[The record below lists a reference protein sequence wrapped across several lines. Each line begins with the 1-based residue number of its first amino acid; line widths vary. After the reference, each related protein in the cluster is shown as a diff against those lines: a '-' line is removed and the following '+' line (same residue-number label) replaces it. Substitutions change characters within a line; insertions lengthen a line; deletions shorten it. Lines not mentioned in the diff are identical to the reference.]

1 MSKQAANTP
10 QRSAWHRHGKHLGL
24 DFHVALTL
32 LFRAWNIVAGAAT
45 VLLLPIWLSP
55 VEQGYYFTF
64 ASVLALQVFFDLGL
78 NQVLVQLVGH
88 EIAYLNT
95 SEDGNLTGPAA
106 HLDRLRALVKLTRTW
121 YGISALL
128 FVSIGG
134 VAGALFFWHRGA
146 LPPTHWLGVWV
157 VIVSAAAINLW
168 FSPRLAVL
176 EGCGRV
182 GHVARLRLIQ
192 AMVGYT
198 ALWLLLF
205 GGGGLWVAVAVPVA
219 SALCTGYWLKRY
231 GRLLHWLVDTSGGTS
246 ASLRW
251 STDVLP
257 FQWRISVSWIS
268 GYFIS
273 NLFTPLIFSRYG
285 AAEAGRLGL
294 ALTLFNAISIIGM
307 SWVNAKAPVFA
318 MQIARRERADLNH
331 LFKTVAAR
339 SLLFTAASCFAIL
352 TLASV
357 LTWMNFPFM
366 HRVAP
371 LGALVALAVTTIV
384 NCAVFAAAVFMRA
397 HREEPM
403 LPISV
408 TMALLTGAVLYLGSM
423 LGVVP
428 MVAMYAGVTTLVA
441 LPWTA
446 VIFLKYYRRVQ

>member
-10 QRSAWHRHGKHLGL
+10 QRMWRRHSEHLGL

-45 VLLLPIWLSP
+45 VLLLPICLSP

-64 ASVLALQVFFDLGL
+64 ASVLALQVFFELGL

-88 EIAYLNT
+88 EIAHLKT
-95 SEDGNLTGPAA
+95 SADGQMTGPTV
-106 HLDRLRALVKLTRTW
+106 HLERLRALVRLTRAW
-121 YGISALL
+121 YGVSALL
-128 FVSIGG
+128 FMSIGG
-134 VAGALFFWHRGA
+134 LAGAWFFWHRGG
-146 LPPTHWLGVWV
+146 LPPTHWLGVWIMMV
-157 VIVSAAAINLW
+157 GATAVNLW

-192 AMVGYT
+192 AMAGYA

-205 GGGGLWVAVAVPVA
+205 AGAGLWVAVAVPAA
-219 SALCTGYWLKRY
+219 SALCTGYWLRRY
-231 GRLLHWLVDTSGGTS
+231 GKTVDWLMRTGSVESST
-246 ASLRW
+246 LRW
-251 STDVLP
+251 SNDVFPL
-257 FQWRISVSWIS
+257 QWRIAVSWVS

-294 ALTLFNAISIIGM
+294 ALTLFTAISTIGM
-307 SWVNAKAPVFA
+307 SWVSAKAPVFA
-318 MQIARRERADLNH
+318 MHIARRERADLNH
-331 LFKTVAAR
+331 LFKTVAIR
-339 SLLFTAASCFAIL
+339 SLLFTAVACFAIIAL
-352 TLASV
+352 TSLLA
-357 LTWMNFPFM
+357 WMQVPFM
-366 HRVAP
+366 HRIASPGV
-371 LGALVALAVTTIV
+371 LIGLALTTVV
-384 NCAVFAAAVFMRA
+384 NCAVFAAAVYMRA

-408 TMALLTGAVLYLGSM
+408 TMAFLTAAAVYLGSM
-423 LGVVP
+423 QGVLP
-428 MVAMYAGVTTLVA
+428 MIAMYAGVTTVVA

-446 VIFLKYYRRVQ
+446 TIFLKYYRRAQ